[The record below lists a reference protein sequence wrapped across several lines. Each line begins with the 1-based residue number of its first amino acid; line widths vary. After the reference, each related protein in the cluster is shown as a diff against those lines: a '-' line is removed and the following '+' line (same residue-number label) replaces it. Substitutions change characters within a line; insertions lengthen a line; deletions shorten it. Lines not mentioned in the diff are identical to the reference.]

1 MPSWKKVIVSG
12 SDASFASIYTSSH
25 ITGSANIS
33 SSLASTG
40 SFGSVQATTLS
51 VDGTLSVNG
60 LSVDGKF
67 TEGGYSITA
76 LMEQMVVWDQSS
88 DGSEDVTILNFVP
101 IITEDGE
108 SIVS

>member
-1 MPSWKKVIVSG
+1 MANISYIGLDRINNPVQ
-12 SDASFASIYTSSH
+12 
-25 ITGSANIS
+25 ITGSLN
-33 SSLASTG
+33 
-40 SFGSVQATTLS
+40 
-51 VDGTLSVNG
+51 
-60 LSVDGKF
+60 VDGKF
-67 TEGGYSITA
+67 AEGGYSITA

>member
-1 MPSWKKVIVSG
+1 MANISYIGLDRINNPVQ
-12 SDASFASIYTSSH
+12 
-25 ITGSANIS
+25 ITGS
-33 SSLASTG
+33 
-40 SFGSVQATTLS
+40 
-51 VDGTLSVNG
+51 

-67 TEGGYSITA
+67 AEGGYSITA

>member
-1 MPSWKKVIVSG
+1 MANISYVGLDRINNPVQ
-12 SDASFASIYTSSH
+12 
-25 ITGSANIS
+25 ITGSLN
-33 SSLASTG
+33 
-40 SFGSVQATTLS
+40 
-51 VDGTLSVNG
+51 
-60 LSVDGKF
+60 VDGKF
-67 TEGGYSITA
+67 AEGGYSITA